1 MGLNIENERGQF
13 HDGAA
18 TMSGTKRGLATQ
30 IKSLTKNVL
39 YTHCYG
45 HALNLVINHCTR
57 KVEVLKD
64 AWMMIKEMCNLV

>member
-1 MGLNIENERGQF
+1 MVLNIENERDQF
-13 HDGAA
+13 FDGAA
-18 TMSGTKRGLATQ
+18 TISGTKCGLATQ
-30 IKSLTKNVL
+30 TKSLSKNVL
-39 YTHCYG
+39 CTHCYG